1 MCSDILHFTTWW
13 YLDRVLF
20 EPFPNGITLG
30 RSNEFWL
37 TVMTWHLLWD
47 EHLVHICLF
56 KSKERLL
63 EVPPPLLLQ
72 NIPTANPARSHGLG
86 MNFILSLDLW
96 PVHAQKITIHFLG
109 LPKSG
114 TLLFHTSQKKQF
126 ICTLISKIYF
136 KTYLKLMEELI
147 LCLENHNWSDFYLHL
162 LIVAK
167 LSSYGNQFCVW
178 KKWTWN
184 LKITCLKRKLIFQTF
199 IFGFHFNFQGWQILF
214 SQAQAYQPKPHCWLG
229 ISRHV
234 ERPHSS
240 CQTSPKIVDTTT
252 NMNH

>member
-1 MCSDILHFTTWW
+1 MGSNEWLKALERIPIRFFVDTQKKAPKWIHWQGCCIETLKTSQIVSIHCHCHLWALLPAANLRMCSDILHFTTWW

-114 TLLFHTSQKKQF
+114 TLLFHTSQKNNLSAPWFQKY
-126 ICTLISKIYF
+126 TSKLI
-136 KTYLKLMEELI
+136 
-147 LCLENHNWSDFYLHL
+147 
-162 LIVAK
+162 
-167 LSSYGNQFCVW
+167 
-178 KKWTWN
+178 WN
-184 LKITCLKRKLIFQTF
+184 LWKNL
-199 IFGFHFNFQGWQILF
+199 
-214 SQAQAYQPKPHCWLG
+214 SY
-229 ISRHV
+229 V
-234 ERPHSS
+234 
-240 CQTSPKIVDTTT
+240 
-252 NMNH
+252 